1 MPTARIRL
9 GQLLV
14 DAKLLRQS
22 DLDEVLALQRT
33 DGRRLGTLLLERG
46 LVNETQLT
54 QVLSHQLS
62 VPWVSLVHI
71 EFSRQL
77 LNLVPHDVAERYC
90 MVPIYVRHVR
100 SQGKTLYVAMDDP
113 SNDEG
118 LRECEK
124 HAGLPVKAM
133 IAPPSDIR
141 NAIRVYYGTK
151 TTAPSIPPPPEPR
164 PSRLPASTPSSDSP
178 SIEVLPS
185 AHVTSLPA
193 PSIEVEMVSV
203 PPTEAPES
211 SSRMTLPEL
220 DLVLPDALDMNAPPT
235 ITGATSLD
243 LPPETLP
250 DAGASQR
257 FKEAATTNV
266 RVPVVSASEVPSI
279 AERRRQLEMIADDP
293 RPPSQ
298 NEAPPSSPM
307 AEIPLPKGRAPR
319 MIALTLLDGTT
330 VSLPAPRKSKS
341 GGDQAPSSA
350 PQFDDVEEPPPST
363 LNEHTP
369 SGMTARDLVA
379 ALRAICH
386 GADPKEI
393 LGPSERMEAIVAA
406 LLSVML
412 RKGIVADWEF
422 VDELRKIGHAP

>member
-1 MPTARIRL
+1 MPHARIRL

-22 DLDEVLALQRT
+22 DLDEVLALQRN
-33 DGRRLGTLLLERG
+33 DGRRLGTLLVERG

-62 VPWVSLVHI
+62 IPWVSLVHI

-77 LNLVPHDVAERYC
+77 LNLVPHHVAERYC
-90 MVPIYVRHVR
+90 MVPIYVRQVR
-100 SQGKTLYVAMDDP
+100 SQGQTLYVAMDDP

-151 TTAPSIPPPPEPR
+151 ATPSIPPPPDAR
-164 PSRLPASTPSSDSP
+164 PSRTSVVNPSTDAPSV
-178 SIEVLPS
+178 EVLPS
-185 AHVTSLPA
+185 AQLTSLPV
-193 PSIEVEMVSV
+193 PSIELEMVSAA
-203 PPTEAPES
+203 PSEMPES
-211 SSRMTLPEL
+211 TSRMALPEL
-220 DLVLPDALDMNAPPT
+220 DLVLPDALDVNAPPT
-235 ITGATSLD
+235 IAGTTVHD

-257 FKEAATTNV
+257 FKEAATSNV
-266 RVPVVSASEVPSI
+266 RVPVVSASEVPTL
-279 AERRRQLEMIADDP
+279 AERRRQLEKIADDAAATA
-293 RPPSQ
+293 Q
-298 NEAPPSSPM
+298 EAPTSTPVV
-307 AEIPLPKGRAPR
+307 EIPQPIGPTPR
-319 MIALTLLDGTT
+319 MISLTLLDGTT
-330 VSLPAPRKSKS
+330 ISLPAPKKSRS
-341 GGDQAPSSA
+341 GSDEPPTSK
-350 PQFDDVEEPPPST
+350 PDPDMVEPPPST

-369 SGMTARDLVA
+369 SGLTARDLVA

-386 GADPKEI
+386 GADAKEI
-393 LGPSERMEAIVAA
+393 LGPTERMEAILAA

-422 VDELRKIGHAP
+422 VDELRKI

>member
-22 DLDEVLALQRT
+22 DLDDVLALQRT
-33 DGRRLGTLLLERG
+33 DGRRLGTLLVERG

-77 LNLVPHDVAERYC
+77 LNLVPHHVAERFC

-100 SQGKTLYVAMDDP
+100 SQGQTLYVAMDDP
-113 SNDEG
+113 SNEDG

-151 TTAPSIPPPPEPR
+151 ATPSIPPPPDAR
-164 PSRLPASTPSSDSP
+164 ASRTSSPSPSLDTP
-178 SIEVLPS
+178 SIEMLPS
-185 AHVTSLPA
+185 AQVTSLPA
-193 PSIEVEMVSV
+193 MSLEMESVLPSAQD
-203 PPTEAPES
+203 APES
-211 SSRMTLPEL
+211 QSRLTIPEL

-235 ITGATSLD
+235 ISGAMAMD

-257 FKEAATTNV
+257 FREAATSNV
-266 RVPVVSASEVPSI
+266 RVPVVSASDVG
-279 AERRRQLEMIADDP
+279 ARTERHGGLEPKTEKA
-293 RPPSQ
+293 PPSRE
-298 NEAPPSSPM
+298 EAPPSSPV
-307 AEIPLPKGRAPR
+307 AEIPQPKGPAPR

-330 VSLPAPRKSKS
+330 ISLPAPKKSRS
-341 GGDQAPSSA
+341 GGDQAPSSKPA
-350 PQFDDVEEPPPST
+350 MDFDEPPPST

-369 SGMTARDLVA
+369 SGLTARDLVA

-393 LGPSERMEAIVAA
+393 LGPNERLEAIVAA

-412 RKGIVADWEF
+412 RKGMVADWEF
-422 VDELRKIGHAP
+422 VDELRKI

>member
-22 DLDEVLALQRT
+22 DLDDVLALQRT
-33 DGRRLGTLLLERG
+33 DGRRLGTLLVERG

-77 LNLVPHDVAERYC
+77 LNLVPHHVAERFC
-90 MVPIYVRHVR
+90 MVPIYVRHIR
-100 SQGKTLYVAMDDP
+100 SQGQTLYVAMDDP

-151 TTAPSIPPPPEPR
+151 STPSPSMPPPPDARPSRTSTPSPSLDAPSIEM
-164 PSRLPASTPSSDSP
+164 
-178 SIEVLPS
+178 LPS
-185 AHVTSLPA
+185 AQVTSLPA
-193 PSIEVEMVSV
+193 MSLEMESVLPSAQ
-203 PPTEAPES
+203 EAPES
-211 SSRMTLPEL
+211 ASRLNLPEL

-235 ITGATSLD
+235 ISGAMAMD

-257 FKEAATTNV
+257 FREAATTNV
-266 RVPVVSASEVPSI
+266 RVPVVNASDVP
-279 AERRRQLEMIADDP
+279 ARTERQGGVDP
-293 RPPSQ
+293 SSEKAPASHQ
-298 NEAPPSSPM
+298 EAPPPSMPV
-307 AEIPLPKGRAPR
+307 AEIPQPKGPAPR

-330 VSLPAPRKSKS
+330 ISLPAPKKSRS
-341 GGDQAPSSA
+341 GADQAPSSK
-350 PQFDDVEEPPPST
+350 PVPDFDEPPPST

-369 SGMTARDLVA
+369 SGLTARDLVA

-393 LGPSERMEAIVAA
+393 LGPNERIEAIVAA

-412 RKGIVADWEF
+412 RKGMVADWEF
-422 VDELRKIGHAP
+422 VDELRKI

>member
-1 MPTARIRL
+1 MPHARIRL

-22 DLDEVLALQRT
+22 DLDDMLTVQRT

-62 VPWVSLVHI
+62 IPWVSLVHI

-77 LNLVPHDVAERYC
+77 LNLVPHHVADRYC
-90 MVPIYVRHVR
+90 MVPIYVRQIR
-100 SQGKTLYVAMDDP
+100 AQGQTLYVAMDDP

-118 LRECEK
+118 LRECEV

-151 TTAPSIPPPPEPR
+151 ATPSIPPAPEAR
-164 PSRLPASTPSSDSP
+164 ASRAPAALPSSEIP

-185 AHVTSLPA
+185 QATSLLT
-193 PSIEVEMVSV
+193 PSIEVEALSL
-203 PPTEAPES
+203 PLSES
-211 SSRMTLPEL
+211 PDSLSRLTLPEL

-235 ITGATSLD
+235 ISGATSLD

-250 DAGASQR
+250 DAGASRR
-257 FKEAATTNV
+257 FREAATSNV
-266 RVPVVSASEVPSI
+266 RVPVVSASEMPSV
-279 AERRRQLEMIADDP
+279 AERRRQLEMIGDAGLVVQDEP
-293 RPPSQ
+293 APS
-298 NEAPPSSPM
+298 APV
-307 AEIPLPKGRAPR
+307 AEIPLPKGPAPR

-330 VSLPAPRKSKS
+330 ISLPAPRKSKS
-341 GGDQAPSSA
+341 GTDQPDGTTSA
-350 PQFDDVEEPPPST
+350 PAQDEPPPST

-369 SGMTARDLVA
+369 SGLTARDLVA

-386 GADPKEI
+386 GADAKEI
-393 LGPSERMEAIVAA
+393 LGPNERLEAIVAA

-422 VDELRKIGHAP
+422 VDELRKI

>member
-1 MPTARIRL
+1 MPHARIRL

-22 DLDEVLALQRT
+22 DLDEVLALQRS

-62 VPWVSLVHI
+62 IPLVSLMHI

-77 LNLVPHDVAERYC
+77 LNLVPHVVAERYC

-100 SQGKTLYVAMDDP
+100 SQGQTLYVAMDDP

-133 IAPPSDIR
+133 IAQRSDIR

-151 TTAPSIPPPPEPR
+151 SNPSIPPAPEAR
-164 PSRLPASTPSSDSP
+164 PSRTSTPTSSNDAP
-178 SIEVLPS
+178 AIEVLPS
-185 AHVTSLPA
+185 VHVTSLSA
-193 PSIEVEMVSV
+193 PSIELEMVSAT
-203 PPTEAPES
+203 PSEMPES
-211 SSRMTLPEL
+211 TSRMTIPEL
-220 DLVLPDALDMNAPPT
+220 DLVLPDALDVNAPPT
-235 ITGATSLD
+235 ISGATIHD

-257 FKEAATTNV
+257 FKEAATSNV
-266 RVPVVSASEVPSI
+266 RVPVVSASDVPTL
-279 AERRRQLEMIADDP
+279 AERHRQLEAIADSP
-293 RPPSQ
+293 VATQ
-298 NEAPPSSPM
+298 QEAPPSSPV
-307 AEIPLPKGRAPR
+307 AEIPQPKGPSPK

-330 VSLPAPRKSKS
+330 ITLPAAKKSRT
-341 GGDQAPSSA
+341 GADAVPSSKPNPDA
-350 PQFDDVEEPPPST
+350 DEPPPST

-369 SGMTARDLVA
+369 SGLTARDLVA

-386 GADPKEI
+386 GADAKEI
-393 LGPSERMEAIVAA
+393 LGPTERMEAIVAA

-422 VDELRKIGHAP
+422 VDELRKM

>member
-1 MPTARIRL
+1 MPHARIRL

-22 DLDEVLALQRT
+22 DLDDMLAVQRT

-71 EFSRQL
+71 EFSRKL
-77 LNLVPHDVAERYC
+77 LNLVPHHVADRYC
-90 MVPIYVRHVR
+90 MVPIYVRQIR
-100 SQGKTLYVAMDDP
+100 SQGQTLYVAMDDP

-118 LRECEK
+118 LRECEV

-133 IAPPSDIR
+133 IAQPSDIR

-151 TTAPSIPPPPEPR
+151 ATPSIPPAPEGRASRAPAAMPPSE
-164 PSRLPASTPSSDSP
+164 SP
-178 SIEVLPS
+178 SIEMLPS
-185 AHVTSLPA
+185 AQVASLLT
-193 PSIEVEMVSV
+193 PSIEVESLNL
-203 PPTEAPES
+203 PLSESPES
-211 SSRMTLPEL
+211 LSRLTLPEL

-235 ITGATSLD
+235 IAGATSLD

-250 DAGASQR
+250 DAGASHR
-257 FKEAATTNV
+257 FREAATANV
-266 RVPVVSASEVPSI
+266 RVPVVSASEMPSV
-279 AERRRQLEMIADDP
+279 AERRRQLEMIGDAGLARQDEPAPSAPLAD
-293 RPPSQ
+293 
-298 NEAPPSSPM
+298 
-307 AEIPLPKGRAPR
+307 IPQPKGPAPR

-330 VSLPAPRKSKS
+330 ISLPAPRKSKS
-341 GGDQAPSSA
+341 GTEQAA
-350 PQFDDVEEPPPST
+350 GTTEATATDEPPPST

-369 SGMTARDLVA
+369 SGLTARDLVA

-386 GADPKEI
+386 GADAKEI
-393 LGPSERMEAIVAA
+393 LGPNERLEAIVAA

-412 RKGIVADWEF
+412 RKGMVADWEF
-422 VDELRKIGHAP
+422 VDELRKI

>member
-14 DAKLLRQS
+14 DAKLIRQA
-22 DLDEVLALQRT
+22 DLDEVLALQRS

-46 LVNETQLT
+46 LINETQLT

-77 LNLVPHDVAERYC
+77 LNLVPHHVAERYC

-100 SQGKTLYVAMDDP
+100 NQGQTLYVAMDDP

-118 LRECEK
+118 LRECAT

-141 NAIRVYYGTK
+141 SAIRVYYGTRG
-151 TTAPSIPPPPEPR
+151 APSIPPAPEPR
-164 PSRLPASTPSSDSP
+164 PSRQPTPMPSIESP

-185 AHVTSLPA
+185 AQVASLAPSVDMEMASAPPSETASSSSALPA
-193 PSIEVEMVSV
+193 
-203 PPTEAPES
+203 
-211 SSRMTLPEL
+211 PEL
-220 DLVLPDALDMNAPPT
+220 DLVLPEALDMSAPAT
-235 ITGATSLD
+235 LTGVGSLD
-243 LPPETLP
+243 GASELPPETLP
-250 DAGASQR
+250 DAGASLR
-257 FKEAATTNV
+257 FADAVTTNV
-266 RVPVVSASEVPSI
+266 RVPVVSARDVPSRE
-279 AERRRQLEMIADDP
+279 ERLRLFDLITDDTKMEDFEQ
-293 RPPSQ
+293 PPTST
-298 NEAPPSSPM
+298 PVT
-307 AEIPLPKGRAPR
+307 EIPQPKGPAPR

-330 VSLPAPRKSKS
+330 ISLPAPRKSKATAEHAATA
-341 GGDQAPSSA
+341 APA
-350 PQFDDVEEPPPST
+350 VEEDEPPPST
-363 LNEHTP
+363 LTDTR
-369 SGMTARDLVA
+369 SGLTARDLVA

-386 GADPKEI
+386 GANPNEI
-393 LGPSERMEAIVAA
+393 LGPNERMEAIVAA

-412 RKGIVADWEF
+412 RKGVVADWEF
-422 VDELRKIGHAP
+422 VDELRKI